1 MLTGLSKRPGQHG
14 QAALFMTMTLTLS
27 FGLIGLVVDLGWA
40 YWRQEACLE
49 AAQSAA
55 MGGVMFAMHNN
66 TTWPPAT
73 CTTSSTVV
81 CQATATACPTNLT
94 VPSTPTTDVQSACLY
109 AQANGFIATGKQT
122 VTIAANTGNPP
133 TAGGVATAYYITA
146 RTTEQVPLTFLA
158 VIAGRSNTTVAAV
171 ATAGVISTA
180 AGDCVYVLDPSAN
193 LALNASNGSSI
204 QSECGYWINSSGAT
218 ALSVIGGASLTALDS
233 TSINL
238 VGGYTNAN
246 GGSISPATTH
256 SSPAVDPFST
266 RNVPLQRSA
275 TTAHSYV
282 CSYGTTGGCAHTST
296 AAYVCDHGVAGGA
309 GTTYNTGGSNVTLS
323 PGVWCGGIT
332 VGNVNSVTFNPGVYI
347 LDGGGMKLGSGGGVS
362 GGVSGIGV
370 SFFNTGTNSTYAA
383 IQIINGANSTL
394 SAPTSG
400 SMAGLLFYQ
409 DPSLNPGISTATT
422 SAFAGGVNLVLAGS
436 MYFVNTAINFSNGTS
451 SSTSSVGMVVYD
463 VTFTGGAYFKHD
475 GTNITSLGGTTTSGM
490 VQ

>member
-1 MLTGLSKRPGQHG
+1 
-14 QAALFMTMTLTLS
+14 MTMTLTVS

-73 CTTSSTVV
+73 CTTGSTVV

-94 VPSTPTTDVQSACLY
+94 PGTASTDFQAACLY
-109 AQANGFIATGKQT
+109 AQQNGFKATGKQN
-122 VTIAANTGNPP
+122 VTIAANTGNAP
-133 TAGGVATAYYITA
+133 TASGVTTGYYVTA
-146 RTTEQVPLTFLA
+146 RVTEQVPLTFLA
-158 VIAGRSNTTVAAV
+158 VIAGRTNSTVAAV
-171 ATAGVISTA
+171 STAGVTSTA
-180 AGDCVYVLDPSAN
+180 AGDCVYVLDPSGTVLDPSGD
-193 LALNASNGSSI
+193 LALNASNGVTV
-204 QSECGYWINSSGAT
+204 QSECGYWINSNGAT
-218 ALSVIGGASLTALDS
+218 ALSVIGGASLTALNS
-233 TSINL
+233 SKISL

-246 GGSISPATTH
+246 GGTITPLPTH
-256 SSPAVDPFST
+256 SSAALDPFAT

-275 TTAHSYV
+275 IGGRTYACT
-282 CSYGTTGGCAHTST
+282 YGASGGCADTSS
-296 AAYVCDHGVAGGA
+296 ANYKCDHGAPGA
-309 GTTYNTGGSNVTLS
+309 GTTYSTGGSNITLS
-323 PGVWCGGIT
+323 PGVYCGGIT
-332 VGNVNSVTFNPGVYI
+332 IGNINSATFNPGVYI
-347 LDGGGMKLGSGGGVS
+347 LDGGGMKLGYGGGVS
-362 GGVSGIGV
+362 GGVTGTGV

-409 DPSLNPGISTATT
+409 DPSLSPGISAATT
-422 SAFAGGVNLVLAGS
+422 SAFAGGVNLILAGS
-436 MYFVNTAINFSNGTS
+436 MYFVNTAINFSNGTN

-475 GTNITSLGGTTTSGM
+475 GTNITGLGATTSAGM